1 VYLGA
6 VDLLKSDEPLL
17 VRGTVDAAEDAGDEG
32 EGPGGGNGRA
42 GGASRGSKLL
52 VSEVLSLKEVRERL
66 TRRVHFRLTT
76 PGLDDR
82 QLRALREIMARYRGD
97 CEGII
102 HLVIPNR
109 SETILKLPD
118 SLRIQ
123 ACDDLMDDV
132 ERLFGYNVVNFE

>member
-1 VYLGA
+1 MGA

-17 VRGTVDAAEDAGDEG
+17 VRGNVDAAEDTSEEG
-32 EGPGGGNGRA
+32 EGQGGGNGRA
-42 GGASRGSKLL
+42 AGASRGSKLL

-82 QLRALREIMARYRGD
+82 QLRSLREIMARYRGE

-102 HLVIPNR
+102 HLVIP
-109 SETILKLPD
+109 TAVKPCLKL
-118 SLRIQ
+118 RIHYG
-123 ACDDLMDDV
+123 CKPV
-132 ERLFGYNVVNFE
+132 TI